1 MEKMLTADLGD
12 HISGWA
18 AKIDGSIVCVA
29 TPRIEHDPGAR
40 RDVREL
46 VTRLGG
52 NCATCGGCIIGR
64 DVA

>member
-12 HISGWA
+12 NINGWA
-18 AKIDGSIVCVA
+18 ALVDGSIVCVA
-29 TPRIEHDPGAR
+29 TPRIEHDPAAR

-46 VTRLGG
+46 VSRLGG
-52 NCATCGGCIIGR
+52 DCAACKGCIIGR